1 MANDVL
7 ERVEIRAIVDEEEIA
22 VLLSDLEVKHIAHV
36 HHGENVTGKPIT
48 ASH

>member
-7 ERVEIRAIVDEEEIA
+7 EGVEIRAIVDEEVII
-22 VLLSDLEVKHIAHV
+22 VLLSDLEVEHIAHV
-36 HHGENVTGKPIT
+36 YHREHVASEPIT